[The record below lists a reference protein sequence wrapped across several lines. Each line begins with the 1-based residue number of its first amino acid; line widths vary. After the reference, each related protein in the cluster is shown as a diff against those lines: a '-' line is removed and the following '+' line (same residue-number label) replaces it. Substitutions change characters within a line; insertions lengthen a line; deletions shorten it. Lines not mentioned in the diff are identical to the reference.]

1 MDQFLEKRW
10 KAAAQPFD
18 GDCLHL
24 KDFVQLSE
32 LRHFLVDIVN
42 VLRKYAGRAVLYQL
56 DDWHEHD
63 GFVTQRSEA
72 SWDEIDKTLA
82 DDESLFANRPGDT
95 YVNRAFY
102 PDGYSFLLRY
112 YVLDADEEV
121 QYPGKWGACDL
132 SAIQPILATIKC
144 AASDSISRRVNVS
157 NSKVYFDSRYGG

>member
-24 KDFVQLSE
+24 KDFVQLSG
-32 LRHFLVDIVN
+32 LRRFLVDIVH
-42 VLRKYAGRAVLYQL
+42 VLQNHFGRAGLYQL

-72 SWDEIDKTLA
+72 SWSVLERTLA

-102 PDGYSFLLRY
+102 PNDYSFLLRY
-112 YVLDADEEV
+112 YVLDADEEAR
-121 QYPGKWGACDL
+121 YPGKWGACDL
-132 SAIQPILATIKC
+132 SATKPILATIKSG
-144 AASDSISRRVNVS
+144 ASETISRLAYVS
-157 NSKVYFDSRYGG
+157 NAKSYFDSRYGG